1 MEIDVEIE
9 EYSPNLLE
17 RLFSR
22 GAKFEPSLTGTPKIK
37 VSKEL
42 NEEERKELIKHEK
55 AHLHLFRYYVPAW
68 LASMLALSFVS
79 FPCFFWCFIA
89 GLCLW
94 EGIAV
99 MGERGWV

>member
-1 MEIDVEIE
+1 METDVEIE

-37 VSKEL
+37 VSREL
-42 NEEERKELIKHEK
+42 NEEEREELVKHEK
-55 AHLHLFRYYVPAW
+55 THLCLFQYYMPSW
-68 LASMLALSFVS
+68 LTSMFTLSFVS
-79 FPCFFWCFIA
+79 FPCFFWCFVV
-89 GLCLW
+89 GLFLW

>member
-1 MEIDVEIE
+1 MDVEIE

-22 GAKFEPSLTGTPKIK
+22 GAKYCPSLTGTAKIK
-37 VSKEL
+37 VSEEL
-42 NEEERKELIKHEK
+42 DEEERRKVIAHEE
-55 AHLHLFRYYVPAW
+55 AHHKFRHYLPLW
-68 LASMLALSFVS
+68 LASMFALSFVS
-79 FPCFFWCFIA
+79 SPCFFWCFIV

-99 MGERGWV
+99 MGEKGWI